1 MGGGALPTGARG
13 YKKGRGS
20 RAGGVGCRDYVA
32 TRRARAAVPM
42 RARER
47 ERSEGYDRWVPPV
60 SRSTDF
66 KFKIQISFFSA
77 QNWYGS
83 KNYEIFQRAGT
94 EYLEKLSFWGQY
106 LNVLL

>member
-1 MGGGALPTGARG
+1 M
-13 YKKGRGS
+13 S
-20 RAGGVGCRDYVA
+20 GVSGIRRHAASSGCRA
-32 TRRARAAVPM
+32 HA

-47 ERSEGYDRWVPPV
+47 EGSEGYDRWVPPV